1 MDFYDG
7 CNPLVKIKLRWG
19 NGSLRYRWNLWL
31 CIWYFLGLSLF
42 FCGSFGS
49 LLLFAF
55 RSLFT
60 LRLRFRRWFI
70 WFLIFLLFHFTVLT
84 LLAFLILAF
93 IFFHLIQTKLYI
105 IMMFKIQK
113 KAKNMKQIHVPQLLH
128 FDYDQAA

>member
-1 MDFYDG
+1 MGFYDG
-7 CNPLVKIKLRWG
+7 CNPLLKIKLRWG
-19 NGSLRYRWNLWL
+19 NRCLGNRGNLWL
-31 CIWYFLGLSLF
+31 CVWYFLGLGLF

-49 LLLFAF
+49 LLFFAF

-70 WFLIFLLFHFTVLT
+70 WFFIIFLFDFTVLA
-84 LLAFLILAF
+84 LLTFLILAF

-105 IMMFKIQK
+105 IMLFKIQR

-128 FDYDQAA
+128 FDYDPGA